1 MVMEV
6 VEGTMTAIPWKKI
19 LCPVDFTDD
28 SRPAVRVACDLAAR
42 FGAELVLFH
51 ADSKERVAQAA
62 QRGDLATWKRDAE
75 ALGAARVGTASQAG
89 DPGVLIPELAASGG
103 FDLVV
108 MATHGRIGRGHM
120 LAGSVTE
127 EAVRCCLV
135 PVLTVH
141 ADWAPR
147 AG

>member
-1 MVMEV
+1 M
-6 VEGTMTAIPWKKI
+6 APIPWKKL
-19 LCPVDFTDD
+19 LCPVDFSND

-51 ADSKERVAQAA
+51 ADSKERVAEAT
-62 QRGDLATWKRDAE
+62 QRGDLAAWQREAE
-75 ALGAARVGTASQAG
+75 ALGAPRVTTVSRAG
-89 DPGVLIPELAASGG
+89 DPSLIISELAASGSY
-103 FDLVV
+103 DLVV

-120 LAGSVTE
+120 LVGSVTE
-127 EAVRCCLV
+127 EAVRCCPV

-147 AG
+147 VE

>member
-1 MVMEV
+1 MA
-6 VEGTMTAIPWKKI
+6 TLPWKKI

-28 SRPAVRVACDLAAR
+28 SRPAVRVACDLASR

-51 ADSKERVAQAA
+51 ADSKERVAEAV
-62 QRGDLATWKRDAE
+62 QRGDLAAWKRDAE
-75 ALGAARVGTASQAG
+75 ALGAPRVTTTSKAG
-89 DPGVLIPELAASGG
+89 DPELLIPEVAAADA

-120 LAGSVTE
+120 LVGSVTE
-127 EAVRCCLV
+127 EAVRCCTV

-141 ADWAPR
+141 ADWEPR